1 MAESFLLKGTPTNLS
16 WSLIDMKNKKTPL
29 LRGKPDNWMIWGVN
43 QRFTWVTKQLENGE
57 IFIYVIKSEATPG
70 GLAIYGIAREIL
82 QLTEK
87 YWPQGEKWTPF
98 LLEIK
103 AAAPGILEHP
113 EDPKQ
118 WKLIP
123 KAKLQEKGIKI
134 LPGPQKLKEQ
144 QANMF
149 REIFLQRMQSG
160 HAVV

>member
-1 MAESFLLKGTPTNLS
+1 MAEAFLLKGTPTNLS

-29 LRGKPDNWMIWGVN
+29 LRDKPDNWMIWGVN
-43 QRFTWVTKQLENGE
+43 QRFTWITNQLENGE
-57 IFIYVIKSEATPG
+57 IFIYVTKSEAIQG

-103 AAAPGILEHP
+103 AAAPGVLEHP

-123 KAKLQEKGIKI
+123 KTKLEEKSIKI
-134 LPGPQKLKEQ
+134 LPGPQKLKQEKARILTDILSQ
-144 QANMF
+144 KSF
-149 REIFLQRMQSG
+149 
-160 HAVV
+160 